1 MAQAAT
7 AGAISWRHVAP
18 GAAHP
23 AGELGT
29 DDIHVWRLSAG
40 RRSGDLNVRG
50 LLARYAG
57 CGEDALDLALGPH
70 GKPVLPDHTLR
81 FNLSHSGAHTLL
93 ALTRGAELG
102 VDLEHPR
109 RVQRRAALL
118 ERCFTTAERARLAG
132 SDDTRLLRYWAAKE
146 ALVKAIGRGIAYG
159 LTRIEI
165 DEDAHGALRIARID
179 GSAGPAQRWS
189 LAGLP
194 AAAADGFAAVAWEG
208 APRRLL
214 GFFA

>member
-1 MAQAAT
+1 MVDAT
-7 AGAISWRHVAP
+7 AAGAISWRHVAP

-23 AGELGT
+23 SRHLGG
-29 DDIHVWRLSAG
+29 DEIHVWRLSAG
-40 RRSGDLNVRG
+40 RRSGDLSVHG

-57 CGEDALDLALGPH
+57 CGEHELGLAVGPH
-70 GKPVLPDHTLR
+70 GKPTLPDAGLR

-93 ALTRGAELG
+93 ALARGAEVG

-109 RVQRRAALL
+109 RVQRRGALL
-118 ERCFTTAERARLAG
+118 QRCFTAGEQARLAG

-159 LTRIEI
+159 LNRIEI
-165 DEDAHGALRIARID
+165 DEDAHGVLRIARID
-179 GSAGPAQRWS
+179 GSAGPAQRWC

-194 AAAADGFAAVAWEG
+194 AAAADGFAAVAWES
-208 APRRLL
+208 PSRRLV